1 MHLELFGVL
10 DPVGVE
16 DRVVAVALLIFVGVE
31 DVLVGAGLV
40 HEAPAVG
47 VDLEPGLGAD
57 PEKAAVAGLDR
68 VGAGLLVGT
77 DGGAVEHHDRVRL
90 VHLGAGPE
98 AGADAV
104 AAGAGQ
110 GAGAADDAEVPGLQG
125 LHHLPVLGV
134 AAGGDHDALRGVVA
148 HVLAV
153 GVLGDDAGHAAVL
166 LLELDHLRV
175 VVEAGALL
183 GGVLLDDLSER
194 DLEFARL
201 RIDRELRRVADGEVL
216 VAGFVVLVAGLMP
229 ELDVALGE
237 AVADPVDGFAGLV
250 APELDEVLLDVA
262 ARVLRGHRDELELV
276 DLGAPGLLVAGVDG
290 AEVLADARAD
300 GESVDADHL
309 AARFGSGGDGEEAAR
324 AAADDE
330 NVGLVRGDDVLFGDF
345 GLLAEPVAVV
355 FVGLLV
361 GDDFNGNFALG
372 LRNALG
378 GGLGDGLR
386 RDRGAGDAVDF
397 GGLSGHQVLLERVG
411 GGLTDP
417 RGFVGDVEHDV
428 DDAVGVKGH
437 RDRDFA
443 DAGGLGGIRAWPVDA
458 GGSRTSGRSGER
470 GAARNARAEECTT
483 GERLVH
489 DEFRIEWD
497 PQGEAA
503 GLP

>member
-1 MHLELFGVL
+1 M
-10 DPVGVE
+10 P
-16 DRVVAVALLIFVGVE
+16 
-31 DVLVGAGLV
+31 
-40 HEAPAVG
+40 
-47 VDLEPGLGAD
+47 PG
-57 PEKAAVAGLDR
+57 
-68 VGAGLLVGT
+68 
-77 DGGAVEHHDRVRL
+77 
-90 VHLGAGPE
+90 
-98 AGADAV
+98 
-104 AAGAGQ
+104 
-110 GAGAADDAEVPGLQG
+110 
-125 LHHLPVLGV
+125 
-134 AAGGDHDALRGVVA
+134 
-148 HVLAV
+148 
-153 GVLGDDAGHAAVL
+153 
-166 LLELDHLRV
+166 
-175 VVEAGALL
+175 
-183 GGVLLDDLSER
+183 
-194 DLEFARL
+194 
-201 RIDRELRRVADGEVL
+201 
-216 VAGFVVLVAGLMP
+216 
-229 ELDVALGE
+229 
-237 AVADPVDGFAGLV
+237 
-250 APELDEVLLDVA
+250 
-262 ARVLRGHRDELELV
+262 
-276 DLGAPGLLVAGVDG
+276 
-290 AEVLADARAD
+290 
-300 GESVDADHL
+300 
-309 AARFGSGGDGEEAAR
+309 FGSGGDGEEAAR